1 MSPHP
6 PKRAAHLCVAF
17 VVLRWQ
23 EAAPYNPAQY
33 EGGGGAVSFL
43 LMLLQTLFAL
53 ALVCGLAYVIFRWV
67 LPRLQVTRSAN
78 SMIRI
83 VDRVALDTRK
93 SMFVIEVGGRWLL
106 IASSEAGVQLLSE
119 LDAATA
125 ARLADELEQSRLS
138 WRNSPNV
145 SREAIADS
153 FARILKR
160 KK

>member
-1 MSPHP
+1 MSLQL
-6 PKRAAHLCVAF
+6 PKRPAHLCAAF
-17 VVLRWQ
+17 VAVWWQ
-23 EAAPYNPAQY
+23 QAAAPYNPAQY
-33 EGGGGAVSFL
+33 EGGGAASFL

-53 ALVCGLAYVIFRWV
+53 ALVCGLAYAIFRWV
-67 LPRLQVTRSAN
+67 LPRLQVTRSTN

-83 VDRVALDTRK
+83 VDRVALDARK

-106 IASSEAGVQLLSE
+106 VASSEAGVQLISE
-119 LDAATA
+119 LDAAKA
-125 ARLADELEQSRLS
+125 GSLADELEQSRLS

>member
-1 MSPHP
+1 MSLQQS
-6 PKRAAHLCVAF
+6 KRPAHLCVAF
-17 VVLRWQ
+17 VVLLWQ

-33 EGGGGAVSFL
+33 EGGGTGSFL

-53 ALVCGLAYVIFRWV
+53 ALVCGLAYAIFRWV

-106 IASSEAGVQLLSE
+106 VASSEAGVQLISE

-125 ARLADELEQSRLS
+125 GSLADELEQSRLS